1 MFFALTA
8 TATVLLAVLARAST
22 PPFGVT
28 SDAST
33 AANSTF
39 DYIIVGGGTAGLA
52 VAARL
57 SEDPAVS
64 VLVGLTVANN
74 AFFTIILPL
83 LALGFMA
90 YSGYKIKEIVNH
102 KDQW

>member
-1 MFFALTA
+1 LFPCN
-8 TATVLLAVLARAST
+8 LLSRPSQMARKHSKNIKIAG
-22 PPFGVT
+22 GV
-28 SDAST
+28 A
-33 AANSTF
+33 
-39 DYIIVGGGTAGLA
+39 
-52 VAARL
+52 
-57 SEDPAVS
+57 AVS

>member
-1 MFFALTA
+1 MGRMTM
-8 TATVLLAVLARAST
+8 SNT
-22 PPFGVT
+22 PGSDPVSQRKAEVRKHSKNIRIAGGV
-28 SDAST
+28 A
-33 AANSTF
+33 
-39 DYIIVGGGTAGLA
+39 
-52 VAARL
+52 
-57 SEDPAVS
+57 AVS

-90 YSGYKIKEIVNH
+90 YSGYKIKETVNH